1 MKRRIMATRDA
12 DKAFKNFGGIAKGKQ
27 GSVVFIVE
35 TEEVK
40 TQDKN

>member
-1 MKRRIMATRDA
+1 M
-12 DKAFKNFGGIAKGKQ
+12 FVQLKNIEKSFGGIGKGKQ